1 MQWPIH
7 FFENIFQKS
16 FELKNRYLSV
26 CYIFHIVKND
36 FMTEAVHMENDVK
49 RGRGRPKAWDDKAS
63 QNTIKSLDRALE
75 VLVQLGEMQG
85 GTLSEIAGALDQSPA
100 TVYRVLTTFQGR
112 GFADFDEQSQVWNIG
127 AAAFLTGSQFLRRTS
142 LVERA
147 RPIMRDLMEATGET
161 ANLGIERDGQ
171 VLFLD
176 QVETHATIRAFFPPG
191 TASAMHASGIGKAL
205 LCRMDDK
212 RQREVLAA
220 SKLERFTPHT
230 LTDPEDMIADL
241 NAAKAR
247 GYAIDGEERNL
258 GMRCIAAP
266 VYNVFGEAVA
276 GISVS
281 GPTTRITTG
290 RIAELAEP
298 VMDAARNLTK
308 AIGGN
313 DRPVVSTQ
321 T

>member
-1 MQWPIH
+1 MQ
-7 FFENIFQKS
+7 
-16 FELKNRYLSV
+16 
-26 CYIFHIVKND
+26 D
-36 FMTEAVHMENDVK
+36 DVK
-49 RGRGRPKAWDDKAS
+49 RGRGRPKAWDDKGA

-112 GFADFDEQSQVWNIG
+112 GFADFDEQSQTWNVG
-127 AAAFLTGSQFLRRTS
+127 PAAFLTGSHFLRRTS

-161 ANLGIERDGQ
+161 ANLGIERDGK
-171 VLFLD
+171 VLFLG

-191 TASAMHASGIGKAL
+191 TASAMHSSGIGKAL
-205 LCRMDDK
+205 LSRMDDK

-220 SKLERFTPHT
+220 SQLEQYTPFT
-230 LTDPEDMIADL
+230 LTDPEAMIADL
-241 NAAKAR
+241 HATKAR
-247 GYAIDGEERNL
+247 GYAIDGEERNI

-281 GPTTRITTG
+281 GPTSRITEG
-290 RIAELAEP
+290 RIEELATP
-298 VMDAARNLTK
+298 VMEAAARLTR

-313 DRPVVSTQ
+313 NRPAG
-321 T
+321 

>member
-1 MQWPIH
+1 
-7 FFENIFQKS
+7 
-16 FELKNRYLSV
+16 
-26 CYIFHIVKND
+26 
-36 FMTEAVHMENDVK
+36 MEEDAK
-49 RGRGRPKAWDDKAS
+49 RGRGRPKAWDDKAA

-75 VLVQLGEMQG
+75 VLVQLGQMQG
-85 GTLSEIAGALDQSPA
+85 GTLSEIAGELGQSPA
-100 TVYRVLTTFQGR
+100 TVYRVLSTFKAR
-112 GFADFDEQSQVWNIG
+112 GFVDFDDETQVWNIG
-127 AAAFLTGSQFLRRTS
+127 PAAFLTGSQFLRRTS

-161 ANLGIERDGQ
+161 ANLGIERDGK
-171 VLFLD
+171 VLFLG

-205 LCRMDDK
+205 LSRMDDK
-212 RQREVLAA
+212 RQRAVLAA

-230 LTDPEDMIADL
+230 LTEPDAMIADL
-241 NAAKAR
+241 HSAKAR

-281 GPTTRITTG
+281 GPTSRITED
-290 RIAELAEP
+290 RIPGLAEF
-298 VMDAARNLTK
+298 VMKAAATLTT

-313 DRPVVSTQ
+313 GR
-321 T
+321 

>member
-1 MQWPIH
+1 MQ
-7 FFENIFQKS
+7 
-16 FELKNRYLSV
+16 
-26 CYIFHIVKND
+26 D
-36 FMTEAVHMENDVK
+36 DVK
-49 RGRGRPKAWDDKAS
+49 RGRGRPKAWDDKGT

-85 GTLSEIAGALDQSPA
+85 GTLSQVAGALDQSPA

-112 GFADFDEQSQVWNIG
+112 GFVDFDEQTQVWTIG
-127 AAAFLTGSQFLRRTS
+127 PAAFLTGSQFLRRTS

-147 RPIMRDLMEATGET
+147 RPIMRELMEATGET
-161 ANLGIERDGQ
+161 ANLGIERDGM
-171 VLFLD
+171 VLFLG

-212 RQREVLAA
+212 RQRQVLAA
-220 SKLERFTPHT
+220 SQLEQYTPFT
-230 LTDPEDMIADL
+230 LTDPEAMIADL
-241 NAAKAR
+241 RASKAR
-247 GYAIDGEERNL
+247 GYAVDAEERNI

-266 VYNVFGEAVA
+266 VFNVFGEVVA

-281 GPTTRITTG
+281 GPTTRITED
-290 RIAELAEP
+290 RIDVLAAH
-298 VMDAARNLTK
+298 VMDAAARLTR

-313 DRPVVSTQ
+313 NRPA
-321 T
+321 

>member
-1 MQWPIH
+1 MT
-7 FFENIFQKS
+7 
-16 FELKNRYLSV
+16 
-26 CYIFHIVKND
+26 KND
-36 FMTEAVHMENDVK
+36 IK

-75 VLVQLGEMQG
+75 VLVHLGDMEG
-85 GTLSEIAGALDQSPA
+85 GTLSEIAGDLGQSPA
-100 TVYRVLTTFQGR
+100 TVYRVLTTFLGR
-112 GFADFDEQSQVWNIG
+112 GFVDFDEQSQVWSIG

-161 ANLGIERDGQ
+161 ANLGIERDGK
-171 VLFLD
+171 VLFLG

-205 LCRMDDK
+205 LSRMDDQ
-212 RQREVLAA
+212 RQRQVLAA
-220 SKLERFTPHT
+220 SQLEQFTPYT
-230 LTDPEDMIADL
+230 LTDPEAMIADL
-241 NAAKAR
+241 HAAKGR

-266 VYNVFGEAVA
+266 VYNVFGEVVA

-281 GPTTRITTG
+281 GPTTRITQE
-290 RIAELAEP
+290 RISELAIP
-298 VMDAARNLTK
+298 VMDAAAQLTT

-313 DRPVVSTQ
+313 GRPAG
-321 T
+321 